1 MARNGSGVYSL
12 PAGNPVVTGTTISST
27 WANTTLTD
35 ISTALTGSLASDG
48 QTSPTAN
55 LTMAGLV
62 HTNVG
67 NATVR
72 TNYASAADV
81 QDSKYQ
87 YLTVTGTDTIVASNP
102 IGFTAYVAGQV
113 FRFIPA
119 GANTGAVTIN
129 INSVGAKAIT
139 KNGTSP
145 LVAGDIPANT
155 IVTVVYDGTQFQL
168 SGSASLL
175 SSDNTWTGINAFNG
189 PLAIP
194 VGNVAQRP
202 DGLSGY
208 IRYNSQ
214 YGYYEG
220 SQSTAGAAVN
230 TITRGGAGNL
240 TATVTT
246 LTPHN
251 LATGDYVFFSGVTPS
266 QFNGG
271 YNITVTGTTT
281 FTYTMA
287 SAPSGNATVVGSYVW
302 AKWVSF
308 TAAVGNGG
316 DQVFIQNNKN
326 VTYNYTIPTGTNA
339 MSTGDITVN
348 SGITVT
354 IPSGSRWV
362 II

>member
-27 WANTTLTD
+27 WANSTLTD

-72 TNYASAADV
+72 TNYASAGDV

-87 YLTVTGTDTIVASNP
+87 YLTVTGTDTIIGSNP

-129 INSVGAKAIT
+129 INSIGAKAIT
-139 KNGTSP
+139 KNGTNP
-145 LVAGDIPANT
+145 LVAGDIPAGT
-155 IVTVVYDGTQFQL
+155 IVTIAYDGTQFQL

-175 SSDNTWTGINAFNG
+175 SSDNVWTGSNAFNG

-194 VGNVAQRP
+194 VGSVAQRP

-208 IRYNSQ
+208 IRYNSD

-220 SQSTAGAAVN
+220 SQSTAGVGISTN
-230 TITRGGAGNL
+230 TRGGAGNL

-246 LTPHN
+246 TSAHGLV
-251 LATGDYVFFSGVTPS
+251 TGDYIFVSGATPA

-287 SAPSGNATVVGSYVW
+287 SAPSGNASPVGSYVW

-308 TAAVGNGG
+308 SGATGNGG
-316 DQVFIQNNKN
+316 DQVFVQNNKT
-326 VTYNYTIPTGTNA
+326 VTANYTIPTTANA
-339 MSTGDITVN
+339 MSTGPITIN
-348 SGITVT
+348 SGVTVT
-354 IPSGSRWV
+354 IPSGSRWA